1 MPKFTNITSVPVYFE
16 ESGKLRGWKLSWV
29 AVTPYF
35 EIKNTR
41 FFKENLFRNSYRA
54 MCRFRQRVMGPYE
67 NTK

>member
-1 MPKFTNITSVPVYFE
+1 MPKFENITSVPVYSE
-16 ESGKLRGWKLSWV
+16 KTGKLRGWQLSWV

-35 EIKNTR
+35 EINDTR
-41 FFKENLFRNSYRA
+41 FFKEGLFRNSYRA